1 MGYIEAIVLGLV
13 QGLSEFLP
21 ISSSGHLAVLQSLFE
36 INEDKVIFFAVLLHI
51 GTLVSI
57 FVVYHKDIYA
67 LIKELFLL
75 FKDIFTGKGLRI
87 KERPIRKLGIM
98 IIVSSIPTAI
108 MGLLFSDYIDKI
120 FGSLTVIAICW
131 IITGFI
137 LLFSEKLKN
146 NKKEIE
152 GMKYR
157 NAIFIGICQGLAI
170 MPGISRSGSTI
181 VGSLVTGLKREFAVE
196 FSFLISIPAILGSA
210 ILEFPKAIKAGI
222 EPSTIG
228 PMIVG
233 FLVAAISGYFAIT
246 TMIKIVSKHK
256 MRYFSY
262 YVWIIGLGTFIY
274 SIFF

>member
-21 ISSSGHLAVLQSLFE
+21 ISSSGHLALLQNLFE

-87 KERPIRKLGIM
+87 EERPIRKLGIM

-137 LLFSEKLKN
+137 LLFSEKLIN

-196 FSFLISIPAILGSA
+196 FAFLISIPAILGSA

>member
-1 MGYIEAIVLGLV
+1 MGYIEAIILGLV

-21 ISSSGHLAVLQSLFE
+21 ISSSGHLALLENLFE
-36 INEDKVIFFAVLLHI
+36 IKEDSVIFFAVLLHI

-57 FVVYHKDIYA
+57 FIVYREDIYA

-87 KERPIRKLGIM
+87 EERPIRKLGIM

-108 MGLLFSDYIDKI
+108 MGLLFSDYIDRI
-120 FGSLTVIAICW
+120 FGSLTVISICW

-137 LLFSEKLKN
+137 LLFSEKLNN

-157 NAIFIGICQGLAI
+157 NAIFVGICQGLAI

-196 FSFLISIPAILGSA
+196 FAFLISIPAILGSA

-246 TMIKIVSKHK
+246 TMIRIVSKHR

-262 YVWIIGLGTFIY
+262 YVWILGLGTFIY
-274 SIFF
+274 SVLF

>member
-21 ISSSGHLAVLQSLFE
+21 ISSSGHLALLENLFE
-36 INEDKVIFFAVLLHI
+36 IKEESVLFFAVLLHI

-57 FVVYHKDIYA
+57 FIVYHEDIYA
-67 LIKELFLL
+67 LIKELGLL
-75 FKDIFTGKGLRI
+75 FKDIFSGKGLRI
-87 KERPIRKLGIM
+87 EERPIRKLGIM

-108 MGLLFSDYIDKI
+108 MGLLFSNFIDRV
-120 FGSLTVIAICW
+120 FGSLIVISICW

-137 LLFSEKLKN
+137 LFLSEKLKSN
-146 NKKEIE
+146 NKEIQ

-157 NAIFIGICQGLAI
+157 NAIFIGICQGFAI

-196 FSFLISIPAILGSA
+196 FAFLISIPAILGSA

-222 EPSTIG
+222 DPSTIG

-246 TMIKIVSKHK
+246 TMIRIVSKHK
-256 MRYFSY
+256 MIYFSY
-262 YVWIIGLGTFIY
+262 YVWVIGVGTFIY
-274 SIFF
+274 SILF

>member
-21 ISSSGHLAVLQSLFE
+21 ISSSGHLALLQNLFE

-57 FVVYHKDIYA
+57 FVVYYKDIYA

-87 KERPIRKLGIM
+87 EERPIRKLGIM
-98 IIVSSIPTAI
+98 IIISSIPTAI

-120 FGSLTVIAICW
+120 FGSITVIAVCW

-196 FSFLISIPAILGSA
+196 FAFLISIPAILGSA

>member
-120 FGSLTVIAICW
+120 FASLTVIAICW

-196 FSFLISIPAILGSA
+196 FAFLISIPAILGSA

>member
-21 ISSSGHLAVLQSLFE
+21 ISSSGHLALLQSLFE

-87 KERPIRKLGIM
+87 EERPIRKLGIM

-196 FSFLISIPAILGSA
+196 FAFLISIPAILGSA

-246 TMIKIVSKHK
+246 TMIKIVSKHN

>member
-21 ISSSGHLAVLQSLFE
+21 ISSSGHLALLQNLFE

-75 FKDIFTGKGLRI
+75 FKDIFTGKGFRI
-87 KERPIRKLGIM
+87 EERPIRKLGIM

-196 FSFLISIPAILGSA
+196 FAFLISIPAILGSA

>member
-108 MGLLFSDYIDKI
+108 MGILFSDYIDKI

-152 GMKYR
+152 SMKYR

-196 FSFLISIPAILGSA
+196 FAFLISIPAILGSA

>member
-21 ISSSGHLAVLQSLFE
+21 ISSSGHLALLENLFE
-36 INEDKVIFFAVLLHI
+36 IREESVLFFAVLLHI

-57 FVVYHKDIYA
+57 FIVYHEDIYA
-67 LIKELFLL
+67 LIKELGLL
-75 FKDIFTGKGLRI
+75 FKDIFSGKGLRI
-87 KERPIRKLGIM
+87 EERPIRKLGIM

-108 MGLLFSDYIDKI
+108 MGLLFSNFIDKV
-120 FGSLTVIAICW
+120 FGSLIVISICW

-137 LLFSEKLKN
+137 LFFSEKLKSN
-146 NKKEIE
+146 SKEIE

-196 FSFLISIPAILGSA
+196 FAFLISIPAILGSA

-222 EPSTIG
+222 DPSTIG

-246 TMIKIVSKHK
+246 TMIRIVSKHK
-256 MRYFSY
+256 MIYFSY
-262 YVWIIGLGTFIY
+262 YVWVIGVGTFIY
-274 SIFF
+274 SILF

>member
-146 NKKEIE
+146 NIKEIE

-196 FSFLISIPAILGSA
+196 FAFLISIPAILGSA

>member
-21 ISSSGHLAVLQSLFE
+21 ISSSGHLALLENLFE
-36 INEDKVIFFAVLLHI
+36 IREESVLFFAVLLHI

-57 FVVYHKDIYA
+57 FIVYHEDIYA
-67 LIKELFLL
+67 LIKELGLL
-75 FKDIFTGKGLRI
+75 FKDIFSGKGLRI
-87 KERPIRKLGIM
+87 EERPIRKLGIM

-108 MGLLFSDYIDKI
+108 MGLLFSNFIDKV
-120 FGSLTVIAICW
+120 FGSLIIISICW

-137 LLFSEKLKN
+137 LFFSEKLKSN
-146 NKKEIE
+146 SKEIE

-196 FSFLISIPAILGSA
+196 FAFLISIPAILGSA

-222 EPSTIG
+222 DPSTIG

-246 TMIKIVSKHK
+246 TMIRIVSKHK
-256 MRYFSY
+256 MIYFSY
-262 YVWIIGLGTFIY
+262 YVWVIGVGTFIY
-274 SIFF
+274 SILF

>member
-21 ISSSGHLAVLQSLFE
+21 ISSSGHLALLQSLFE

-87 KERPIRKLGIM
+87 EERPIRKLGIM

-152 GMKYR
+152 SMKYR
-157 NAIFIGICQGLAI
+157 NAIFIGICQGFAI

-196 FSFLISIPAILGSA
+196 FAFLISIPAILGSA

>member
-67 LIKELFLL
+67 LIQELFLL

-196 FSFLISIPAILGSA
+196 FAFLISIPAILGSA

>member
-21 ISSSGHLAVLQSLFE
+21 ISSSGHLALLQNLFE
-36 INEDKVIFFAVLLHI
+36 IDEDKVIFFAVLLHI

-57 FVVYHKDIYA
+57 FVVYYKDIYA

-87 KERPIRKLGIM
+87 EERPIRKLGIM

-120 FGSLTVIAICW
+120 FGSITVIAVCW

-196 FSFLISIPAILGSA
+196 FAFLISIPAILGSA

-274 SIFF
+274 SLFF

>member
-1 MGYIEAIVLGLV
+1 MGYIEAIILGLV

-21 ISSSGHLAVLQSLFE
+21 ISSSGHLALLENLFE
-36 INEDKVIFFAVLLHI
+36 IKEDSVIFFAVLLHI

-57 FVVYHKDIYA
+57 FIVYREDIYA

-87 KERPIRKLGIM
+87 EERPIRKLGIM

-108 MGLLFSDYIDKI
+108 MGLLFSDYIDRI
-120 FGSLTVIAICW
+120 FGSLTVISICW

-137 LLFSEKLKN
+137 LLFSEKLNN

-196 FSFLISIPAILGSA
+196 FAFLISIPAILGSA

-246 TMIKIVSKHK
+246 TMIRIVSKHR

-262 YVWIIGLGTFIY
+262 YVWILGLGTFIY
-274 SIFF
+274 SVLF

>member
-170 MPGISRSGSTI
+170 MPGISRSGSTRG
-181 VGSLVTGLKREFAVE
+181 GSLVPGLKREFAVE
-196 FSFLISIPAILGSA
+196 FAFLISIPAILGSA

>member
-1 MGYIEAIVLGLV
+1 MR
-13 QGLSEFLP
+13 
-21 ISSSGHLAVLQSLFE
+21 
-36 INEDKVIFFAVLLHI
+36 
-51 GTLVSI
+51 VSCGR
-57 FVVYHKDIYA
+57 K
-67 LIKELFLL
+67 
-75 FKDIFTGKGLRI
+75 GKGLRI
-87 KERPIRKLGIM
+87 EERPIRKLGIM

-108 MGLLFSDYIDKI
+108 MGLLFSDYIDRI
-120 FGSLTVIAICW
+120 FGSLTVISICW

-137 LLFSEKLKN
+137 LLFSEKLNN

-181 VGSLVTGLKREFAVE
+181 VGSLVTGLNREFAVE
-196 FSFLISIPAILGSA
+196 FAFLISIPAILGSA

-246 TMIKIVSKHK
+246 TMIRIVSKHR

-262 YVWIIGLGTFIY
+262 YVWILGLGTFIY
-274 SIFF
+274 SVLF

>member
-21 ISSSGHLAVLQSLFE
+21 ISSSGHLALLQNLFE
-36 INEDKVIFFAVLLHI
+36 IDEDKVIFFAVLLHI

-137 LLFSEKLKN
+137 LLFSEKLIN

-196 FSFLISIPAILGSA
+196 FAFLISIPAILGSA

>member
-21 ISSSGHLAVLQSLFE
+21 ISSSGHLALLQNLFE

-87 KERPIRKLGIM
+87 EERPIRKLGIM

-146 NKKEIE
+146 NIKEIE

-196 FSFLISIPAILGSA
+196 FAFLISIPAILGSA

-246 TMIKIVSKHK
+246 TMIKIVSKHN

>member
-21 ISSSGHLAVLQSLFE
+21 ISSSGHLALLQNLFE

-87 KERPIRKLGIM
+87 EERPIRKLGIM

-146 NKKEIE
+146 NIKEIE

-196 FSFLISIPAILGSA
+196 FAFLISIPAILGSA

>member
-152 GMKYR
+152 SMKYR

-196 FSFLISIPAILGSA
+196 FAFLISIPAILGSA

>member
-21 ISSSGHLAVLQSLFE
+21 ISSSGHLALLENLFE
-36 INEDKVIFFAVLLHI
+36 IKEESVLFFAVLLHI

-57 FVVYHKDIYA
+57 FIVYHEDIYA
-67 LIKELFLL
+67 LIKELGLL
-75 FKDIFTGKGLRI
+75 FKDIFSGKGLRI
-87 KERPIRKLGIM
+87 EERPIRKLGIM

-108 MGLLFSDYIDKI
+108 MGLLFSNFIDKV
-120 FGSLTVIAICW
+120 FGSLIVISICW

-137 LLFSEKLKN
+137 LFFSEKLKSN
-146 NKKEIE
+146 SKEIE

-196 FSFLISIPAILGSA
+196 FAFLISIPAILGSA

-222 EPSTIG
+222 DPSTIG

-246 TMIKIVSKHK
+246 TMIRIVSKHK
-256 MRYFSY
+256 MIYFSY
-262 YVWIIGLGTFIY
+262 YVWVIGVGTFIY
-274 SIFF
+274 SILF

>member
-21 ISSSGHLAVLQSLFE
+21 ISSSGHLALLENLFE
-36 INEDKVIFFAVLLHI
+36 IKEESVLFFAVLLHI

-57 FVVYHKDIYA
+57 FIVYHEDIYA
-67 LIKELFLL
+67 LIKELGLL
-75 FKDIFTGKGLRI
+75 FKDIFSGKGLRI
-87 KERPIRKLGIM
+87 EERPIRKLGIM

-108 MGLLFSDYIDKI
+108 MGLLFSNFIDRV
-120 FGSLTVIAICW
+120 FGSLIVISICW

-137 LLFSEKLKN
+137 LFLSEKLKSN
-146 NKKEIE
+146 NKEIQ

-157 NAIFIGICQGLAI
+157 NAIFIGICQGFAI

-196 FSFLISIPAILGSA
+196 FAFLISIPAILGSA

-222 EPSTIG
+222 DPSTIG

-246 TMIKIVSKHK
+246 TMIRIVSKHK
-256 MRYFSY
+256 MIYFSY
-262 YVWIIGLGTFIY
+262 YVWVIGLGTFIY
-274 SIFF
+274 SILF

>member
-21 ISSSGHLAVLQSLFE
+21 ISSSGHLALLENLFE
-36 INEDKVIFFAVLLHI
+36 IKEESVLFFAVLLHI

-57 FVVYHKDIYA
+57 FIVYHEDIYA
-67 LIKELFLL
+67 LIKELGLL
-75 FKDIFTGKGLRI
+75 FKDIFSGKGLRI
-87 KERPIRKLGIM
+87 EERPIRKLGIM

-108 MGLLFSDYIDKI
+108 MGLLFSNFIDKV
-120 FGSLTVIAICW
+120 FGSLIVISICW

-137 LLFSEKLKN
+137 LFFSEKLKSN
-146 NKKEIE
+146 SKEIE

-196 FSFLISIPAILGSA
+196 FAFLISIPAILGSA

-246 TMIKIVSKHK
+246 TMIRIVSKHK
-256 MRYFSY
+256 MIYFSY
-262 YVWIIGLGTFIY
+262 YVWVIGLGTFIY
-274 SIFF
+274 SILF

>member
-1 MGYIEAIVLGLV
+1 MGYIEAIILGLV

-21 ISSSGHLAVLQSLFE
+21 ISSSGHLALLENLFE
-36 INEDKVIFFAVLLHI
+36 IKEDSVIFFAVLLHI

-57 FVVYHKDIYA
+57 FIVYHEDIYA

-87 KERPIRKLGIM
+87 EERPIRKLGIM

-108 MGLLFSDYIDKI
+108 MGLLFSDYIDRI
-120 FGSLTVIAICW
+120 FGSLTVISICW

-137 LLFSEKLKN
+137 LLFSEKLNN

-157 NAIFIGICQGLAI
+157 NAIFVGICQGLAI

-196 FSFLISIPAILGSA
+196 FAFLISIPAILGSA

-246 TMIKIVSKHK
+246 TMIRIVSKHR

-262 YVWIIGLGTFIY
+262 YVWILGLGTFIY
-274 SIFF
+274 SVFF

>member
-1 MGYIEAIVLGLV
+1 MGYIEAIILGLV

-21 ISSSGHLAVLQSLFE
+21 ISSSGHLALLENLFE
-36 INEDKVIFFAVLLHI
+36 IKEDSVIFFAVLLHL

-57 FVVYHKDIYA
+57 FIVYHEDIYA

-75 FKDIFTGKGLRI
+75 FKDIFTGKGLKI
-87 KERPIRKLGIM
+87 EERPIRKLGIM

-108 MGLLFSDYIDKI
+108 MGLLFSDYIDRI
-120 FGSLTVIAICW
+120 FGSLTVISICW

-137 LLFSEKLKN
+137 LLFSEKLNN

-157 NAIFIGICQGLAI
+157 NAIFVGICQGLAI

-196 FSFLISIPAILGSA
+196 FAFLISIPAILGSA

-246 TMIKIVSKHK
+246 TMIRIVSKHR

-262 YVWIIGLGTFIY
+262 YVWILGLGTFIY
-274 SIFF
+274 SVLF

>member
-21 ISSSGHLAVLQSLFE
+21 ISSSGHLALLENLFE
-36 INEDKVIFFAVLLHI
+36 IKEESVLFFAVLLHI

-57 FVVYHKDIYA
+57 FIVYHEDIYA

-87 KERPIRKLGIM
+87 EERPIRKLGIM

-108 MGLLFSDYIDKI
+108 MGLLFSDYIDRI
-120 FGSLTVIAICW
+120 FGSLTVISICW

-137 LLFSEKLKN
+137 LLFSEKLNN

-157 NAIFIGICQGLAI
+157 NAFFVGICQGLAI

-196 FSFLISIPAILGSA
+196 FAFLISIPAILGSA

-246 TMIKIVSKHK
+246 TMIRIVSKHR

-262 YVWIIGLGTFIY
+262 YVWILGLGTFIY
-274 SIFF
+274 SVLF

>member
-21 ISSSGHLAVLQSLFE
+21 ISSSGHLALLQNLFE

-57 FVVYHKDIYA
+57 FIVYHKDIYA

-75 FKDIFTGKGLRI
+75 FKDLFTGKGLRI
-87 KERPIRKLGIM
+87 EERPIRKLGIM

-120 FGSLTVIAICW
+120 FGSLTVIAVCW

-196 FSFLISIPAILGSA
+196 FAFLISIPAILGSA

>member
-21 ISSSGHLAVLQSLFE
+21 ISSSGHLALLQSLFE

-87 KERPIRKLGIM
+87 EERPIRKLGIM

-157 NAIFIGICQGLAI
+157 NAIFIGICQGFAI

-196 FSFLISIPAILGSA
+196 FAFLISIPAILGSA

>member
-1 MGYIEAIVLGLV
+1 MGYIEAIILGLV

-21 ISSSGHLAVLQSLFE
+21 ISSSGHLALLENLFE
-36 INEDKVIFFAVLLHI
+36 IKEDSVIFFAVLLHI

-57 FVVYHKDIYA
+57 FIVYHEDIYA

-75 FKDIFTGKGLRI
+75 FKDIFTGKGLKI
-87 KERPIRKLGIM
+87 EERPIRKLGIM

-108 MGLLFSDYIDKI
+108 MGLLFSDYIDRI
-120 FGSLTVIAICW
+120 FGSLTVISICW

-137 LLFSEKLKN
+137 LLFSEKLNN

-157 NAIFIGICQGLAI
+157 NAIFVGICQGLAI

-196 FSFLISIPAILGSA
+196 FAFLISIPAILGSA

-246 TMIKIVSKHK
+246 TMIRKVSKHR

-262 YVWIIGLGTFIY
+262 YVWILGLGTFIY
-274 SIFF
+274 SVLF

>member
-21 ISSSGHLAVLQSLFE
+21 ISSSGHLALLQNLFE

-57 FVVYHKDIYA
+57 FIVYHKDIYA

-87 KERPIRKLGIM
+87 EERPIRKLGIM

-146 NKKEIE
+146 NIKEIE

-196 FSFLISIPAILGSA
+196 FAFLISIPAILGSA

-262 YVWIIGLGTFIY
+262 YVGIIGLGTFIY

>member
-21 ISSSGHLAVLQSLFE
+21 ISSSGHLAVFQSLFE

-196 FSFLISIPAILGSA
+196 FAFLISIPAILGSA

>member
-21 ISSSGHLAVLQSLFE
+21 ISSSGHLALLQNLFE

-57 FVVYHKDIYA
+57 FIVYHKDIYA

-87 KERPIRKLGIM
+87 EERPIRKLGIM

-146 NKKEIE
+146 NIKEIE

-196 FSFLISIPAILGSA
+196 FAFLISIPAILGSA

>member
-1 MGYIEAIVLGLV
+1 MGYIEAIILGLV

-21 ISSSGHLAVLQSLFE
+21 ISSSGHLALLENLFE
-36 INEDKVIFFAVLLHI
+36 IKEDSVIFFAVLLHI

-57 FVVYHKDIYA
+57 FIVYHEDIYA

-87 KERPIRKLGIM
+87 EERPIRKLGIM

-108 MGLLFSDYIDKI
+108 MGLLFSDYIDRI
-120 FGSLTVIAICW
+120 FGSFTVISICW

-137 LLFSEKLKN
+137 LLFSEKLNN

-157 NAIFIGICQGLAI
+157 NAFFVGICQGLAI

-196 FSFLISIPAILGSA
+196 FAFLISIPAILGSA

-246 TMIKIVSKHK
+246 TMIRIVSKHR

-262 YVWIIGLGTFIY
+262 YVWILGLGTFIY
-274 SIFF
+274 SVLF

>member
-21 ISSSGHLAVLQSLFE
+21 ISSSGHLALLQSLFE

-196 FSFLISIPAILGSA
+196 FAFLISIPAILGSA

>member
-21 ISSSGHLAVLQSLFE
+21 ISSSGHLALLQNLFE

-87 KERPIRKLGIM
+87 EERPIRKLGIM

-196 FSFLISIPAILGSA
+196 FAFLISIPAILGSA

>member
-21 ISSSGHLAVLQSLFE
+21 ISSSGHLALLQNLFE

-87 KERPIRKLGIM
+87 EERPIRKLGIM

-120 FGSLTVIAICW
+120 FGSITVIAVCW

-137 LLFSEKLKN
+137 LFFSEKLKN

-196 FSFLISIPAILGSA
+196 FAFLISIPAILGSA